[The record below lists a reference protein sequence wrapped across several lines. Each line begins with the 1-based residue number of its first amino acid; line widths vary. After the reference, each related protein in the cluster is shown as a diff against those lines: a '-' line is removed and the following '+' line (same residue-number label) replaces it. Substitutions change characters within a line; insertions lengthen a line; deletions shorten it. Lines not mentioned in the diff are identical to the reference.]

1 MSKMT
6 ALIWSGVGLG
16 AGAGFGVGFGAA
28 DADAD
33 EEAAADAGAWA
44 GADADFCSA
53 DVQESDVQAGDIQTR
68 CVIQNHFLS
77 KLCKSLRVLS
87 NATDLMNSIT
97 TPPQES

>member
-6 ALIWSGVGLG
+6 ALIWSGVG
-16 AGAGFGVGFGAA
+16 FG
-28 DADAD
+28 
-33 EEAAADAGAWA
+33 AADAGAWA
-44 GADADFCSA
+44 DAGADAGA
-53 DVQESDVQAGDIQTR
+53 NAEDIQTR

>member
-28 DADAD
+28 DADAGV
-33 EEAAADAGAWA
+33 GANA
-44 GADADFCSA
+44 
-53 DVQESDVQAGDIQTR
+53 EDIQTR
-68 CVIQNHFLS
+68 CVIHNHFLS

>member
-1 MSKMT
+1 MSKIT

-16 AGAGFGVGFGAA
+16 VDAGAGFGA
-28 DADAD
+28 
-33 EEAAADAGAWA
+33 A
-44 GADADFCSA
+44 GADFGVA
-53 DVQESDVQAGDIQTR
+53 DVGEAFSSAGAQESGTQESGAQESGVEAGDIQTR
-68 CVIQNHFLS
+68 CVIHNHFLS

>member
-6 ALIWSGVGLG
+6 ALIWSGVG
-16 AGAGFGVGFGAA
+16 FGAA
-28 DADAD
+28 GVGTW
-33 EEAAADAGAWA
+33 ADAGVGV
-44 GADADFCSA
+44 GADANA
-53 DVQESDVQAGDIQTR
+53 EDIQTR
-68 CVIQNHFLS
+68 CVIHNHFLS

>member
-6 ALIWSGVGLG
+6 ALIWSGVG
-16 AGAGFGVGFGAA
+16 FGAA
-28 DADAD
+28 DAGTW
-33 EEAAADAGAWA
+33 ADAGADA
-44 GADADFCSA
+44 GANA
-53 DVQESDVQAGDIQTR
+53 EDIQTR